1 MNKIDIKG
9 SMPKKTEILFEKIS
23 KGNEL
28 KDFVLAGGTA
38 LAIYIKHRT
47 SEDLDFFINKNILNN
62 RIKKEIESLIKRL
75 ENEGYIITLISNYVD
90 VQLDYMFGDV
100 KVTFLASSL
109 KLLDDSIKYKNIN
122 IANIEKIAAGK
133 LYTILKYRIKS
144 RDFYDVKYIMKYYKL
159 EFCQIFDLMK
169 KHYGRVNFSEE
180 IINTR
185 FLKMPLNIDD
195 EGFESLQLKEKES
208 FKTLRDFFKKEI
220 KKLNDEKKEI
230 FHFTKNDIEKNINKN
245 YGLLRQS
252 LLMELYN
259 ISKYSIIFDIDLL
272 KVNANLFYSDLN
284 SRTIFNL
291 SFEENDFFDYLLFYI
306 DEIPSDIKTI
316 CQNSGNQKALETIE
330 LHRLIN
336 RCLKKD
342 IIEIEQILKDKDIN
356 KDIFFKKLTKKKEIL
371 YPMW

>member
-75 ENEGYIITLISNYVD
+75 ENEGYIITLISNYDD

-342 IIEIEQILKDKDIN
+342 NIEIEQILKDKDIN

>member
-62 RIKKEIESLIKRL
+62 TIKKEIESLIKRL
-75 ENEGYIITLISNYVD
+75 ENEGYIITLISNYD
-90 VQLDYMFGDV
+90 DIQLDYIFGDV

-159 EFCQIFDLMK
+159 EFGQIFDLMK

-208 FKTLRDFFKKEI
+208 FKTLKDFFKKEI

-342 IIEIEQILKDKDIN
+342 NIEIEQILKDKNID
-356 KDIFFKKLTKKKEIL
+356 KDIFFKKLIKKKKIL
-371 YPMW
+371 YPMG

>member
-62 RIKKEIESLIKRL
+62 TIKKEIESLIKRL

-159 EFCQIFDLMK
+159 EFGQIFDLMK

-284 SRTIFNL
+284 GRTIFNL

-342 IIEIEQILKDKDIN
+342 NIEIEQILKDKDID

>member
-62 RIKKEIESLIKRL
+62 TIKKEIESLIKRL
-75 ENEGYIITLISNYVD
+75 ENESYIITLISNYDD

-230 FHFTKNDIEKNINKN
+230 FHFTKNDIEININKN

-259 ISKYSIIFDIDLL
+259 ISNYSIIFDIDLL

-284 SRTIFNL
+284 GRTIFNL

-342 IIEIEQILKDKDIN
+342 NIEIEQILKDKDIN
-356 KDIFFKKLTKKKEIL
+356 KDIFFKKLIKKKEIL
-371 YPMW
+371 YPMG

>member
-284 SRTIFNL
+284 GRTIFNL

-342 IIEIEQILKDKDIN
+342 NIEIEQILKDKDID

>member
-62 RIKKEIESLIKRL
+62 TIKKEIESLIKRL

-159 EFCQIFDLMK
+159 EFGQIFDLMK

-284 SRTIFNL
+284 GRTIFNL

-342 IIEIEQILKDKDIN
+342 NIEIEQILKDKDIN

>member
-75 ENEGYIITLISNYVD
+75 ENEGYIITLISNYDD

-159 EFCQIFDLMK
+159 EFGQIFDLMK

-284 SRTIFNL
+284 GRTIFNL

-342 IIEIEQILKDKDIN
+342 NIEIEQILKDKDID

>member
-75 ENEGYIITLISNYVD
+75 ENEGYIITLISNYDD

-159 EFCQIFDLMK
+159 EFGQIFDLMK

-284 SRTIFNL
+284 GRTIFNL

-342 IIEIEQILKDKDIN
+342 NIEIEQILKDKDIN

-371 YPMW
+371 YPM

>member
-75 ENEGYIITLISNYVD
+75 ENEGYIITLISNYDD

-159 EFCQIFDLMK
+159 EFGQIFDLMK

-284 SRTIFNL
+284 GRTIFNL

-342 IIEIEQILKDKDIN
+342 NIEIEQILKDKDIN

>member
-75 ENEGYIITLISNYVD
+75 ENEGYIITLISNYDD

-159 EFCQIFDLMK
+159 EFGQIFDLMK

-284 SRTIFNL
+284 GRTIFNL

>member
-75 ENEGYIITLISNYVD
+75 ENEGYIITLISNYDD

-109 KLLDDSIKYKNIN
+109 KFLDDSIKYKNIN

-159 EFCQIFDLMK
+159 EFGQIFDLMK

-208 FKTLRDFFKKEI
+208 FKTLRDFFQKEI

-259 ISKYSIIFDIDLL
+259 ISNYSIIFDIDLL

-284 SRTIFNL
+284 GKTIFNL

-342 IIEIEQILKDKDIN
+342 NIEIEQILKDKDID
-356 KDIFFKKLTKKKEIL
+356 KDIFFKKLIKKKEIL

>member
-62 RIKKEIESLIKRL
+62 TIKKEIESLIKRL

-284 SRTIFNL
+284 GRTIFNL

-342 IIEIEQILKDKDIN
+342 NIEIEQILKDKDIN

>member
-75 ENEGYIITLISNYVD
+75 ENEGYIITLISNYDD

-259 ISKYSIIFDIDLL
+259 ISNYSIIFDIDLL

-284 SRTIFNL
+284 GRTIFNL

-342 IIEIEQILKDKDIN
+342 NIEIEQILKDKDIN
-356 KDIFFKKLTKKKEIL
+356 KDIFFKKLIKKKEIL
-371 YPMW
+371 YPMG

>member
-159 EFCQIFDLMK
+159 EFGQIFDLMK

-220 KKLNDEKKEI
+220 KKLNDEKKRYFI
-230 FHFTKNDIEKNINKN
+230 LQK
-245 YGLLRQS
+245 
-252 LLMELYN
+252 M
-259 ISKYSIIFDIDLL
+259 ISRKIL
-272 KVNANLFYSDLN
+272 
-284 SRTIFNL
+284 
-291 SFEENDFFDYLLFYI
+291 
-306 DEIPSDIKTI
+306 IKI
-316 CQNSGNQKALETIE
+316 MV
-330 LHRLIN
+330 
-336 RCLKKD
+336 
-342 IIEIEQILKDKDIN
+342 
-356 KDIFFKKLTKKKEIL
+356 F
-371 YPMW
+371 

>member
-28 KDFVLAGGTA
+28 KDFVFAGGTA

-75 ENEGYIITLISNYVD
+75 ENEGYIITLISNYDD

-272 KVNANLFYSDLN
+272 KVNANLLYSDLN
-284 SRTIFNL
+284 GRTIFNL

-342 IIEIEQILKDKDIN
+342 NIEIEQILKDKDIN

-371 YPMW
+371 YPMG

>member
-159 EFCQIFDLMK
+159 EFGQIFDLMK

-284 SRTIFNL
+284 GRTIFNL

-342 IIEIEQILKDKDIN
+342 NIEIEQILKDKDID